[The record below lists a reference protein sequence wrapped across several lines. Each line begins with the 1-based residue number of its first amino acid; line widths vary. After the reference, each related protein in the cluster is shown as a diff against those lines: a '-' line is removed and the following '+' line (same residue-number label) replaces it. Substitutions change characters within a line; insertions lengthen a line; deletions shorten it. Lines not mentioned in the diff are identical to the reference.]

1 MRPRLLRRQISGIH
15 LLLDVGM
22 IFRELAEAV
31 IAQQVRTTVAYLP
44 DQESRLEQRQRGDS
58 GPHAA
63 LVVLGECALE
73 DRAVGGAD
81 RPAHPLGYLLV
92 AQPAQRVELSRHE
105 AHGHFTGHF
114 ARSVPTH
121 AVGNDEDAAVGY
133 HEVAILIPRPDD
145 ADIGAPSGCDMH
157 VMSR

>member
-1 MRPRLLRRQISGIH
+1 MGPRLLRRQVSGIH

-22 IFRELAEAV
+22 IFRELAEAA

-44 DQESRLEQRQRGDS
+44 DEESRLEQRQHCDR

-81 RPAHPLGYLLV
+81 RPPAPPWLPVVPPPAPPV
-92 AQPAQRVELSRHE
+92 ALSRHR
-105 AHGHFTGHF
+105 A
-114 ARSVPTH
+114 
-121 AVGNDEDAAVGY
+121 
-133 HEVAILIPRPDD
+133 
-145 ADIGAPSGCDMH
+145 
-157 VMSR
+157 